1 MDTCLQDIRF
11 GIRMLLKRPGFTLA
25 AVLTLAGIGANSAV
39 FSTLDAVLLKPLTFP
54 CLMYVPHF
62 QTPQSYAR
70 AVSEAIR
77 AADPNQPVYRIRS
90 SV

>member
-39 FSTLDAVLLKPLTFP
+39 FSTAMRIPRSLLRG
-54 CLMYVPHF
+54 
-62 QTPQSYAR
+62 SSER
-70 AVSEAIR
+70 AS
-77 AADPNQPVYRIRS
+77 
-90 SV
+90 